1 MAKILIVDD
10 ERAIRNT
17 LKEILE
23 YENHQVY
30 EAVDGAEGWEKIK
43 NGTYDILLSDI
54 KMPKMDGTELL
65 DKVIEQGIDCPVI
78 MI

>member
-23 YENHQVY
+23 YENHQVD

-65 DKVIEQGIDCPVI
+65 DKVI
-78 MI
+78 